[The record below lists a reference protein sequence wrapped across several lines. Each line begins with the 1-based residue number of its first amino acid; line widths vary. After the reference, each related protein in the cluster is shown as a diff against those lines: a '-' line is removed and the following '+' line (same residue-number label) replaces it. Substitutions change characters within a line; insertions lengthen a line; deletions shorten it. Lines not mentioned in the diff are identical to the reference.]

1 MIDTSA
7 TTSQNWKKKPCS
19 SSTSQIII
27 VQIARRNVLH
37 VLLSLDLG
45 SLSHV
50 YKVMG
55 TTPFYSFLSLLSD
68 PKKHKKLLVIW
79 RNQRAFRLVILRL
92 ENLQSLVGHIKK
104 KKDWGFLC
112 PQVPQIWNY

>member
-50 YKVMG
+50 YMVMG
-55 TTPFYSFLSLLSD
+55 TTPFYSFLSLLSH
-68 PKKHKKLLVIW
+68 PKKHKKLLGH
-79 RNQRAFRLVILRL
+79 L
-92 ENLQSLVGHIKK
+92 EEPKS
-104 KKDWGFLC
+104 F
-112 PQVPQIWNY
+112 